1 MSDLLRR
8 IIVSQ
13 RKGESPFFKD
23 SKGRIIEITPT
34 QGEVTTGYYQA
45 DDGTY
50 YTEKDWLEHQ
60 QELELLRLAEE
71 EYQAEQLRL
80 KAERLEREQK
90 KALLVEA
97 QQVQIDKAKQVLG
110 KTGKILLL
118 LFVVTGIIVF
128 ALIFWPET
136 TLKSQTNT
144 PDVTITD
151 TIQHE
156 IPAELFG
163 NANIAGKDVRMRAEP
178 NLKGNIITY
187 FPNEGER
194 VLIVQAVND
203 TLMWARVR
211 RENGTE
217 GWVFGDYVKE

>member
-23 SKGRIIEITPT
+23 AEGRIIEITPT
-34 QGEVTTGYYQA
+34 HGEVSTGYYQA

-71 EYQAEQLRL
+71 EYQAEQMRL
-80 KAERLEREQK
+80 KAERLERERK
-90 KALLVEA
+90 KMLLAEA
-97 QQVQIDKAKQVLG
+97 QKIKIDNAKKILG

-118 LFVVTGIIVF
+118 LFGTAVIVLF
-128 ALIFWPET
+128 ALVFWPET
-136 TLKSQTNT
+136 TLKPNTNA
-144 PDVTITD
+144 PDVMITD
-151 TIQHE
+151 TIQEE
-156 IPAELFG
+156 ILDEPFG
-163 NANIAGKDVRMRAEP
+163 NAIITGKDVRMRAEP
-178 NLKGNIITY
+178 NLKGNVITY

-203 TLMWARVR
+203 TLTWARIR